1 MIHAHK
7 IRLNPT
13 SDQANYLAHAA
24 GTSRF
29 MFNWG
34 LGQWKRQTEALRF
47 CGKILGAWVTKT
59 ASWWVV
65 SIQVAVADKPV
76 TNTSQTVGIH
86 VGINWLA
93 TLSNGSSNMPQAL
106 ETLSPGAVIHG
117 RYLVIDLLRAGGF
130 SAVYLV
136 QDQQREDSL
145 LALKEAIAT
154 QKKARERFA
163 FESTLLN
170 PLLHPALPS

>member
-1 MIHAHK
+1 MIRAHK

-13 SDQANYLAHAA
+13 SDQANYLARAA

-59 ASWWVV
+59 ASWWFV

-76 TNTSQTVGIH
+76 TNQKQKCHTLHPDLTFVARIF
-86 VGINWLA
+86 VCMNLA
-93 TLSNGSSNMPQAL
+93 CGYMADRDYNASLNL
-106 ETLSPGAVIHG
+106 EQEACLLASPG
-117 RYLVIDLLRAGGF
+117 
-130 SAVYLV
+130 
-136 QDQQREDSL
+136 
-145 LALKEAIAT
+145 
-154 QKKARERFA
+154 
-163 FESTLLN
+163 
-170 PLLHPALPS
+170 

>member
-59 ASWWVV
+59 ASWWFV
-65 SIQVAVADKPV
+65 SQKPLRMSLKQLAHASRALSQNQKCHTLHPDLTLVARIFVCAKLACGYMADRDY
-76 TNTSQTVGIH
+76 NASLNLEQEACL
-86 VGINWLA
+86 LA
-93 TLSNGSSNMPQAL
+93 
-106 ETLSPGAVIHG
+106 SPG
-117 RYLVIDLLRAGGF
+117 
-130 SAVYLV
+130 
-136 QDQQREDSL
+136 
-145 LALKEAIAT
+145 
-154 QKKARERFA
+154 
-163 FESTLLN
+163 
-170 PLLHPALPS
+170 